1 MASTT
6 TAAAPAAETSEAE
19 LKIGGMTCASCAAR
33 VEKKLNRMDGVTATV
48 NYATEKARVS
58 FGAGTA
64 LDDLVATVEKTGYTA
79 QPVPRTAPEPPPA
92 PPAAPGSRSGEHAQD
107 GEPVRGGEASRDG
120 ETTAAAPGQEA
131 GAADRDREGA
141 QDAADRTAAEALAAL
156 RLRLLVSATLA
167 VPVVLMA
174 MVPALQFD
182 NWQWLSLTLAAPV
195 VVWGGLPFHRATWTN
210 LRHGAATMDT
220 LVSVGTLAAFG
231 WSLWALFFGDA
242 GMPDMRHGFDATVSR
257 SDPASTIY
265 LEVASGVIGFILLG
279 RYLEARSKRAAGSAL
294 RALMHL
300 GAKDVTVLR
309 GGTEVRVP
317 VGRLAVGDR
326 FVVRPGEKIATDGTV
341 VEGFSAVDASMLTG
355 ESVPVDAATGD
366 SVAGATLNV
375 SGRLVVE
382 ATRVGAD
389 TQLARIAK
397 LVEDAQNGKAA
408 AQRLADRISAVFV
421 PVVLLIALGTLVAW
435 LLATDDITASFTAA
449 VAVLIIACPCA
460 LGLATPTALM
470 VGTGRGAQLGILI
483 KGPEVLETT
492 RRVDTIVLDKT
503 GTVTTGRM
511 TLGRVHTAVGTT
523 EADVLRLAGAL
534 EHASEHP
541 IAQAVAAGAADRTAA
556 PLPSPE
562 SFTGIPG
569 LGVRGTVEGHQ
580 VLAGRTRLLADA
592 GISLTQPLA
601 DAMADAA
608 SQGRTAVAV
617 AWDGEARGVL
627 EVADAVK
634 ENSAAAVAELRALG
648 LRPILLTGDNRAVA
662 DAVARA
668 VGIDEVHAEVMPQD
682 KVEVVR
688 RLQAEGRSV
697 AMVGDGV
704 NDAAALAVA
713 DLGLSMGTG
722 TDAAIEAGDLTL
734 VRGDIKVAADA
745 IRLSR
750 RTLSTIR
757 SNLFWAFGY
766 NVAALPL
773 AAFGLLSPMIAGAA
787 MAFSSVFV
795 VTNSLRLRSFT

>member
-1 MASTT
+1 MAGTT
-6 TAAAPAAETSEAE
+6 TADAPAAETSEAE
-19 LKIGGMTCASCAAR
+19 LTIGGMTCASCAAR
-33 VEKKLNRMDGVTATV
+33 VEKKLNRMDGVTTATV
-48 NYATEKARVS
+48 NYATEKARVR
-58 FGAGTA
+58 FAAGTT
-64 LDDLVATVEKTGYTA
+64 LDDLVATVERTGYTA
-79 QPVPRTAPEPPPA
+79 QPVPRAAPAP
-92 PPAAPGSRSGEHAQD
+92 PPAAPGPRPDTS
-107 GEPVRGGEASRDG
+107 ASRASTPG
-120 ETTAAAPGQEA
+120 EEP
-131 GAADRDREGA
+131 GAAEDDRTTT
-141 QDAADRTAAEALAAL
+141 QDAADRGAADALAAL
-156 RLRLLVSATLA
+156 RQRLLVSVALA

-174 MVPALQFD
+174 MVPVLQFD

-210 LRHGAATMDT
+210 LKHGAATMDT

-231 WSLWALFFGDA
+231 WSVWALFLGDA
-242 GMPDMRHGFDATVSR
+242 GMAGMRHGFEATVSR
-257 SDPASTIY
+257 SDPSSTIY
-265 LEVASGVIGFILLG
+265 LEVAAGVITFILLG
-279 RYLEARSKRAAGSAL
+279 RYLEARSKRRAGSAL

-309 GGTEVRVP
+309 DGREVRVP
-317 VGRLAVGDR
+317 VGRLAVGDH

-341 VEGFSAVDASMLTG
+341 VEGSSAVDASMLTG
-355 ESVPVDAATGD
+355 ESVPVDTAPGD
-366 SVAGATLNV
+366 FVAGATLNV

-389 TQLARIAK
+389 TQLARMAK
-397 LVEDAQNGKAA
+397 LVEDAQSGKAA
-408 AQRLADRISAVFV
+408 AQRLADRVSAVFV
-421 PVVLLIALGTLVAW
+421 PVVLLIALGTLVTW
-435 LLATDDITASFTAA
+435 LLVTDDVTASFTAA

-492 RRVDTIVLDKT
+492 RRADTVVLDKT
-503 GTVTTGRM
+503 GTITTGRM
-511 TLGRVHTAVGTT
+511 TLGAVHTAAGTT
-523 EADVLRLAGAL
+523 EADLLRLAGAL

-541 IAQAVAAGAADRTAA
+541 IAQAVAAGAADRIAGELPA
-556 PLPSPE
+556 PG
-562 SFTGIPG
+562 SFTNVPG
-569 LGVRGTVEGHQ
+569 LGVRGTVEGRE
-580 VLAGRTRLLADA
+580 VLAGRPKLLADA
-592 GISLTQPLA
+592 GIDLPPSLS
-601 DAMADAA
+601 DAMTDAA
-608 SQGRTAVAV
+608 SQGRTAIAV
-617 AWDGEARGVL
+617 AWDGAARGVL

-634 ENSAAAVAELRALG
+634 DSSADAVAELRALG
-648 LRPILLTGDNRAVA
+648 LRPILLTGDNQAVA

-668 VGIDEVHAEVMPQD
+668 VGIDEVYAEVMPED
-682 KVEVVR
+682 KVDVVR
-688 RLQAEGRSV
+688 RLQSEGRSV

-734 VRGDIKVAADA
+734 VRGDLKVAADA